1 MTVWL
6 KDNSLKLIAEFNS
19 ECFVVVNSVQNVNSI
34 VDKENVN
41 DDENEGEDQNI
52 IGQIVSS

>member
-19 ECFVVVNSVQNVNSI
+19 ECFVVVNLVQNVNSI

-41 DDENEGEDQNI
+41 DDENEGENQNI

>member
-1 MTVWL
+1 MWL